1 MANLHGRWDAPRV
14 RTSWWARL
22 GAAGA
27 AALSLVVAA
36 GPPGD
41 ATLAQV
47 PPSAAFF
54 VGTDGAVATYGQA
67 ADGSRP
73 DAADVGSSG
82 IAPAGAAVATVRTP
96 NGGPIVAVVGRNGSL
111 FVGGCT
117 NQSVMSAV
125 TGPEFAMPGVP
136 LAAVLAADRM
146 WLATEDKPGGL
157 IMKVMEAS
165 NPCTPVPVPVPHVTA
180 AWLGAGAAI
189 TATGLADGRV
199 GVFAVDT
206 TGAVHAL
213 WLSPNGQTTDS
224 TLTPA
229 GTASPGGG
237 IAVTP
242 NSEANAGPGAL
253 SLFYSG
259 HDGRIY
265 LAHPV
270 PGAGLAG
277 NPQPQPWAPTAGPNG
292 PALAAATG
300 PLGTVVSYVATD
312 GTVKVDLVDPNGQ
325 WQAAIAASGPGFVA
339 GGASTGVT
347 SNATELDIYC
357 GNGSGRPGTIVVN
370 PHIGGPGVWWPAGP
384 PNSTSATTAFAA
396 S

>member
-14 RTSWWARL
+14 RTSWRARL
-22 GAAGA
+22 GVAGA
-27 AALSLVVAA
+27 AALSLVVAT
-36 GPPGD
+36 GLPGD
-41 ATLAQV
+41 AAQV

-54 VGTDGAVATYGQA
+54 VGSDGAVATYGQA

-73 DAADVGSSG
+73 DAVDIGQSGS
-82 IAPAGAAVATVRTP
+82 APSGAALATARTP
-96 NGGPIVAVVGRNGSL
+96 SGSPIVAVVGKDGTL
-111 FVGGCT
+111 FVGGCPT
-117 NQSVMSAV
+117 NPSALSAV
-125 TGPEFAMPGVP
+125 TGPGFATPGAPVA
-136 LAAVLAADRM
+136 AAVAGDLL
-146 WLATEDKPGGL
+146 WLAVADKPHSL
-157 IMKVMEAS
+157 IMNLMEAS
-165 NPCTPVPVPVPHVTA
+165 NPCTPLPKPGPHVTV
-180 AWLGAGAAI
+180 AWLGGGAAI

-199 GVFAVDT
+199 GVFSVDT

-213 WLSPNGQTTDS
+213 WLSPNGQTIDS

-237 IAVTP
+237 VAVTP
-242 NSEANAGPGAL
+242 NSEASATPGAL

-270 PGAGLAG
+270 PDGGLTG
-277 NPQPQPWAPTAGPNG
+277 NPESPPWAPTAGQNG
-292 PALAAATG
+292 PPLAAATG
-300 PLGTVVSYVATD
+300 PLGTAVSYVATD
-312 GTVKVDLVDPNGQ
+312 GTVTADLVDPNGQ

-347 SNATELDIYC
+347 FNATELDVYC
-357 GNGSGRPGTIVVN
+357 GNGSGQPGTIVVN
-370 PHIGGPGVWWPAGP
+370 PHVGGPGVWWPAGP
-384 PNSTSATTAFAA
+384 PNRTNATTAFVA